1 MEMARD
7 SLLPDTTS
15 SKVHMGVF
23 GSFIGV
29 RLQTSPGCYLEN
41 KIWHRGAL
49 SWLDVGGRCMDQ
61 INVVRLKVLDWRA
74 TGLPKKLWPRSND
87 LVLTGKGSALHRLT
101 WNGGGVEWSEETEA
115 QLIRACQWVS
125 VRIGEAC

>member
-1 MEMARD
+1 
-7 SLLPDTTS
+7 
-15 SKVHMGVF
+15 
-23 GSFIGV
+23 
-29 RLQTSPGCYLEN
+29 
-41 KIWHRGAL
+41 
-49 SWLDVGGRCMDQ
+49 MDQ